1 MSGGEASRLF
11 TVGIDGQSDRA
22 CFAGVIVRA
31 SRSCD
36 VPLSIRS
43 VACSAPSMFAFDNT
57 GSALDT
63 IAHII
68 QVALTPVFLLSGIAT
83 LLNVFAT
90 RLARVGDKVEA
101 VTKALEGADDA
112 ETMALHAQLK
122 TLHRRSVALDFAVIL
137 GAVAGAATCGAVLA
151 MFVGALSEQAMA
163 SVLFGLFGLAVICAL
178 CAIVAFTVEMLLAG
192 TGIREEV
199 AYHRRPAAE

>member
-1 MSGGEASRLF
+1 MF
-11 TVGIDGQSDRA
+11 GI
-22 CFAGVIVRA
+22 
-31 SRSCD
+31 
-36 VPLSIRS
+36 
-43 VACSAPSMFAFDNT
+43 DNT

-83 LLNVFAT
+83 LLNVFST

-101 VTKALEGADDA
+101 TTKALDDADDA
-112 ETMALHAQLK
+112 ERNLLLAQLK
-122 TLHRRSVALDFAVIL
+122 ILHRRSVALDVAVIL
-137 GAVAGAATCGAVLA
+137 GAVAGAATCGAVLT
-151 MFVGALSEQAMA
+151 MFVGALSEQTMA
-163 SVLFGLFGLAVICAL
+163 SVLFALFGLAVICAL

-199 AYHRRPAAE
+199 AHGRRSAAE

>member
-1 MSGGEASRLF
+1 MF
-11 TVGIDGQSDRA
+11 GI
-22 CFAGVIVRA
+22 
-31 SRSCD
+31 
-36 VPLSIRS
+36 
-43 VACSAPSMFAFDNT
+43 DNT

-101 VTKALEGADDA
+101 VTKALDDADD
-112 ETMALHAQLK
+112 EQQRALQVLLK
-122 TLHRRSVALDFAVIL
+122 ILHRRSVALDFAVIL
-137 GAVAGAATCGAVLA
+137 GALAGAATCGAVLT
-151 MFVGALSEQAMA
+151 MFVGALGEPTMGAI
-163 SVLFGLFGLAVICAL
+163 LFGLFGLAVICAL

-199 AYHRRPAAE
+199 AYHRQSVAQNTGR

>member
-1 MSGGEASRLF
+1 MF
-11 TVGIDGQSDRA
+11 GIENA
-22 CFAGVIVRA
+22 
-31 SRSCD
+31 
-36 VPLSIRS
+36 
-43 VACSAPSMFAFDNT
+43 

-101 VTKALEGADDA
+101 VTKALDDADDQ
-112 ETMALHAQLK
+112 ERTVLQAQLK
-122 TLHRRSVALDFAVIL
+122 TLHGRSVALDVAVIL

-151 MFVGALSEQAMA
+151 MFVGALSEQTMGA
-163 SVLFGLFGLAVICAL
+163 VLFGLFGLAVVCAL
-178 CAIVAFTVEMLLAG
+178 CAIIAFTIEMLLAG

-199 AYHRRPAAE
+199 AYHRRSAE

>member
-1 MSGGEASRLF
+1 MF
-11 TVGIDGQSDRA
+11 GIE
-22 CFAGVIVRA
+22 
-31 SRSCD
+31 
-36 VPLSIRS
+36 
-43 VACSAPSMFAFDNT
+43 NT

-101 VTKALEGADDA
+101 VIKALDDADD
-112 ETMALHAQLK
+112 EQRRALHALLK
-122 TLHRRSVALDFAVIL
+122 ILHRRSVALDVAVIL
-137 GAVAGAATCGAVLA
+137 GAVAGAATCAAVLT
-151 MFVGALSEQAMA
+151 MFVGALSEQTTA
-163 SVLFGLFGLAVICAL
+163 SVLFALFGLAVICAL

-199 AYHRRPAAE
+199 AYHRQSAAE

>member
-1 MSGGEASRLF
+1 MF
-11 TVGIDGQSDRA
+11 
-22 CFAGVIVRA
+22 GVE
-31 SRSCD
+31 
-36 VPLSIRS
+36 
-43 VACSAPSMFAFDNT
+43 NT
-57 GSALDT
+57 GPALES

-101 VTKALEGADDA
+101 ITKALDDADD
-112 ETMALHAQLK
+112 EQERVFQLLLK
-122 TLHRRSVALDFAVIL
+122 ILHRRTIALDVAVIL
-137 GAVAGAATCGAVLA
+137 GAVGGAATCGAVLA
-151 MFVGALSEQAMA
+151 MFVGALSEQSMA

-178 CAIVAFTVEMLLAG
+178 CAIGAFTVEMLLAG

-199 AYHRRPAAE
+199 AYQRRSAVEQ